1 MALADLLNLSFQKE
15 QKKIGLSE
23 ERIEAVKPALRNYIA
38 FWREYPDLFVDFMQ
52 TGGDPEKAEKLT
64 FRLFFYQRVFLRIAM
79 RYKYVYAVFPRAYS
93 KSFLSVMVL
102 LIRAILYPGA
112 KLFSTAGGKEQAA
125 QILQEKI
132 EDICNKIPAFARE
145 INWSRGET
153 KVGRDQCVYVLKNK
167 STIENLA
174 ARESTRGR
182 RMHAGLIEE
191 CVGVDQKIL
200 QEVIIPTMNVSRRCM
215 DGTEQEDEVLNQ
227 SQIYITTAGY
237 KNTFSYE
244 KLIQLLVRM
253 IVDPKKAFIM
263 GGTYRI
269 PVLLG
274 LQPKSFIEDL
284 KRDSTFNQASFGR
297 EYESKWTG
305 SVENAFFNGDKFD
318 RNRILQKPEKEASG
332 RSNKNAY
339 YVLSVDVGRRGC
351 QTVICVIKVTP
362 QPQGH
367 SIKTLVNIYDLNDDH
382 FEDQAIRIKKLFYK
396 YNARRVVVDANGLGM
411 GLMDFLVKPQADD
424 SGDFLPDFGVY
435 NDDENFYK
443 KFRTQNCEFDAI
455 YAIKANAPIN
465 TEAHTAL
472 QSDLES
478 GKIKFLIDE
487 KIAKNKLLGT
497 KMGQEMNQEQRDEYL
512 KPFVLTT
519 ILKEE
524 MLNLREE
531 NEGVNI
537 ILKQANKSIKKDKFS
552 ALEYGIY
559 YIKQEEDSKKK
570 KRTKFRASDWCFKN

>member
-52 TGGDPEKAEKLT
+52 TGGDPEKAKNLT

-227 SQIYITTAGY
+227 SQIYINFFWT
-237 KNTFSYE
+237 
-244 KLIQLLVRM
+244 
-253 IVDPKKAFIM
+253 
-263 GGTYRI
+263 
-269 PVLLG
+269 
-274 LQPKSFIEDL
+274 
-284 KRDSTFNQASFGR
+284 KRDNYMRNFFIIIQKEC
-297 EYESKWTG
+297 EYYNE
-305 SVENAFFNGDKFD
+305 
-318 RNRILQKPEKEASG
+318 IL
-332 RSNKNAY
+332 
-339 YVLSVDVGRRGC
+339 
-351 QTVICVIKVTP
+351 
-362 QPQGH
+362 
-367 SIKTLVNIYDLNDDH
+367 
-382 FEDQAIRIKKLFYK
+382 
-396 YNARRVVVDANGLGM
+396 
-411 GLMDFLVKPQADD
+411 
-424 SGDFLPDFGVY
+424 
-435 NDDENFYK
+435 
-443 KFRTQNCEFDAI
+443 
-455 YAIKANAPIN
+455 
-465 TEAHTAL
+465 
-472 QSDLES
+472 
-478 GKIKFLIDE
+478 
-487 KIAKNKLLGT
+487 
-497 KMGQEMNQEQRDEYL
+497 YL
-512 KPFVLTT
+512 
-519 ILKEE
+519 
-524 MLNLREE
+524 
-531 NEGVNI
+531 
-537 ILKQANKSIKKDKFS
+537 
-552 ALEYGIY
+552 
-559 YIKQEEDSKKK
+559 
-570 KRTKFRASDWCFKN
+570 